1 MRITETTSIPF
12 AHLTEEYRE
21 RGESVVYVSG
31 TGSVTV
37 KFVNENGDLNDVT
50 DGALTSPSS
59 TIITHGINANLM
71 LEITGGS
78 EASPTYVTILPI

>member
-21 RGESVVYVSG
+21 RGKSVVYVSG

-37 KFVNENGDLNDVT
+37 KFVMKME
-50 DGALTSPSS
+50 
-59 TIITHGINANLM
+59 ILM
-71 LEITGGS
+71 MLQM
-78 EASPTYVTILPI
+78 VH